1 MGISIKTIPWQRNRL
16 WQGCLLAAIAH
27 AIMVSRYSDMANEHS
42 WDGINYSVQDS
53 SGARGTVT
61 FHEEYCVAAFREE
74 NRGRLLAKN
83 KKLEGRLNFKVAAET
98 YFAGAPKAA
107 LELARA
113 ETLQYLRDEI
123 DGQVCSCIT
132 TSCWGTEDKVYSI
145 DSYEDF
151 LACGGFLLATQC
163 QDAEIGIKSWQE
175 EYDMSAK
182 QVGLLRGIFEHKLK
196 NPAEA
201 LILSEGELHL
211 LAEVGEELEE
221 SRSSFAEIGIYFPDS
236 FGRG

>member
-27 AIMVSRYSDMANEHS
+27 AIMVSRYPDMANEHS

-83 KKLEGRLNFKVAAET
+83 KKLEGRLNFKEAAET

-123 DGQVCSCIT
+123 NSEVRTCIT
-132 TSCWGTEDKVYSI
+132 TSCWGLDDKFYSS
-145 DSYEDF
+145 DSHEDF

-163 QDAEIGIKSWQE
+163 QDAEIGMKFWQE
-175 EYDMSAK
+175 EYGMSDK
-182 QVGLLRGIFEHKLK
+182 EVDLLRGIFEHKLK
-196 NPAEA
+196 KPAETF
-201 LILSEGELHL
+201 ILSEAELHL

-221 SRSSFAEIGIYFPDS
+221 SRASFAEMGIYLPDS